1 MRKIFTL
8 LLFMAIGHLCMAQCP
23 TKNTA
28 FNSGEHLEYDLYFNW
43 KFIWIK
49 VGSAEMDISKT
60 TYQGQ
65 DAYEAYLITRGSKT
79 ADRYF
84 VMRDTLTAFVTP
96 DLVPLAYVKAAFE
109 GKSYRKNEV
118 HYTYTPEGTQ
128 LQMYYRKNDNPAQ
141 TQTLLTTDCPYDM
154 ISMLLKARSMD
165 GSQFKKGDCIDFV
178 MADGK
183 ACKPQKII
191 FRGHKKFT
199 NEHTD
204 EKYRCLV
211 FSFVEN
217 EDNEEKEIVTFYIT
231 DDDNHLPVR
240 LDLNLRFG
248 SAKAF
253 LINAKGV
260 RNPQTSLLKK

>member
-1 MRKIFTL
+1 MRKL
-8 LLFMAIGHLCMAQCP
+8 LSLILFFVMVPATFAQCP
-23 TKNTA
+23 VKNTA

-49 VGSAEMDISKT
+49 VGSAEMDISRT
-60 TYQGQ
+60 TYNGT
-65 DAYEAYLITRGSKT
+65 DAYEAYLITRGSKS

-118 HYTYTPEGTQ
+118 LYRYTPQGTE
-128 LQMYYRKNDNPAQ
+128 LQMYYRKNENPAQ
-141 TQTLLTTDCPYDM
+141 TQTILTQECPYDM

-178 MADGK
+178 MADGRD
-183 ACKPQKII
+183 CKPQKII
-191 FRGHKKFT
+191 FRGRKKFT

-211 FSFVEN
+211 FSFVEM
-217 EDNEEKEIVTFYIT
+217 EDNTEKEIVTFYIT
-231 DDDNHLPVR
+231 DDANHLPVR

-260 RNPQTSLLKK
+260 RNPQTSLLK